1 MEFSQ
6 LRFFSTREANKH
18 QSFMARWSKSS
29 STRSLALA
37 AAGGAA
43 AMYLADPDRG
53 VRRRKVM
60 KDRALASVRKGG
72 RRAGRTANYLQSTA
86 TGKVKHALH
95 ARDEPAPV
103 ADDRMLTDRVL
114 SMAFRE
120 LDIEHKGVNVNSE
133 RGIVVLRGVL
143 DQPDDIRQLEQAV
156 GKVPGVQEVV
166 SYLHLPNTDPPS
178 EIARHFKS

>member
-1 MEFSQ
+1 MELGQ
-6 LRFFSTREANKH
+6 LGFLSKRKADKH
-18 QSFMARWSKSS
+18 RSFMTRWSKSS
-29 STRSLALA
+29 STKSLALA
-37 AAGGAA
+37 AAGGAV

-53 VRRRKVM
+53 LRRRKVM

-72 RRAGRTANYLQSTA
+72 RRAGRTAVYLQSTA

-95 ARDEPAPV
+95 ARDEPAHV
-103 ADDRMLTDRVL
+103 ADDQMLTDRVL

-120 LDIEHKGVNVNSE
+120 LDIDQGGVNVNTE

-143 DQPDDIRQLEQAV
+143 DQPEDIRNLEQAV
-156 GKVPGVQEVV
+156 GRVPGVQEVI
-166 SYLHLPNTDPPS
+166 SYLHLPDTDPPS

>member
-1 MEFSQ
+1 MELGQ
-6 LRFFSTREANKH
+6 LRFLSKREAEKH
-18 QSFMARWSKSS
+18 QSFMTRWGKSS

-37 AAGGAA
+37 AAGGAV

-53 VRRRKVM
+53 LRRRKVM
-60 KDRALASVRKGG
+60 KDRTMASLRKGR
-72 RRAGRTANYLQSTA
+72 RRAGRTAIYLQSTA

-103 ADDRMLTDRVL
+103 ADDQMLTDRVL

-120 LDIEHKGVNVNSE
+120 LDIEHGGVNVNSE

-143 DQPDDIRQLEQAV
+143 DQPEDIRKLEQAV
-156 GKVPGVQEVV
+156 GSVPGVQEVV

-178 EIARHFKS
+178 EIARNFKA